1 MVSLP
6 WSLTDVM
13 DEASAEIRKLFNEM
27 DEDNS
32 GFVDEEE
39 VAALAKRLGAPL
51 TKRELA
57 EAMQEVK
64 SKANGFVQQWPLF

>member
-57 EAMQEVK
+57 EAMKEVK